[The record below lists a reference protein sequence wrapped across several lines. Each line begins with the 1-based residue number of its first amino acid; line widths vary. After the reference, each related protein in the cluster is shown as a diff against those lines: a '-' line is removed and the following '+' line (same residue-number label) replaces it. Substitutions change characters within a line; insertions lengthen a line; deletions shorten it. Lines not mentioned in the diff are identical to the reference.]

1 AGAGGTPDQ
10 VLRAMLESLGDELAR
25 TDMFLSVF
33 YGVIDPDGPHMV
45 YANAGH
51 PHAFRLSG
59 HCVPERLAPT
69 APPLGLATSP
79 GVESRVIPW
88 DRERDLLCLW
98 TDGLV
103 DQPGG
108 SGFTEQQL
116 LTELCSRRD
125 QTPETMVREVFR
137 EADRLTEH
145 PADDRT
151 LLVLRL

>member
-1 AGAGGTPDQ
+1 VT
-10 VLRAMLESLGDELAR
+10 
-25 TDMFLSVF
+25 
-33 YGVIDPDGPHMV
+33 
-45 YANAGH
+45 
-51 PHAFRLSG
+51 
-59 HCVPERLAPT
+59 
-69 APPLGLATSP
+69 
-79 GVESRVIPW
+79 PW

-103 DQPGG
+103 DQGGG

-116 LTELCSRRD
+116 LAGLSSRLD
-125 QTPETMVREVFR
+125 QSPETMVREVFR